1 MQGIHTYE
9 GNTKLRLRDKQGL
22 YLGGIAIG
30 VVHAGVV
37 TLVQPLREGQKP
49 QTTKA
54 INQKM
59 EGWVVGTGGARIQSM
74 HGFTLPAI

>member
-9 GNTKLRLRDKQGL
+9 GYTKLRLRDKQGL

-59 EGWVVGTGGARIQSM
+59 EGWVVGTGSARIQSM